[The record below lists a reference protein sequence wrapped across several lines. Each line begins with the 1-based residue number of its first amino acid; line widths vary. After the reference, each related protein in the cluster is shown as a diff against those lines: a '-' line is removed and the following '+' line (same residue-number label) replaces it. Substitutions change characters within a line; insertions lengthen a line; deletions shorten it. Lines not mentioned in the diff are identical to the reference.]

1 MVSVKKME
9 LGNIQSED
17 GKGVNF
23 GDMRRKYELSGKGQ
37 LCKDIWV
44 ECYRQEK

>member
-17 GKGVNF
+17 GKGDLIW
-23 GDMRRKYELSGKGQ
+23 GYGRRKYK
-37 LCKDIWV
+37 
-44 ECYRQEK
+44 